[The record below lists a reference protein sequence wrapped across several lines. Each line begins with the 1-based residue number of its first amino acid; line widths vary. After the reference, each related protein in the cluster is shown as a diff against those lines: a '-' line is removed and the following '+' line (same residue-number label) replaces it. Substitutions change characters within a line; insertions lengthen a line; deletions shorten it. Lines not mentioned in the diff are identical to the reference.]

1 MYMNY
6 FKGEQY
12 MFCTKCGAKNP
23 EDATFCYKCGNE
35 MYLNP
40 ESPSD
45 MPADDKKETY
55 TTIFG
60 NEYTIEDES
69 EEEKDINTFNE
80 VSDNK
85 TNPLSSFWGDI
96 INFNGKMSRYDFW
109 SATIVMAAV
118 NIILLAICGY
128 INSML
133 LWYFYD
139 LFFLI
144 ATLSASVRR
153 LHDINKSGA
162 YVLLNLIPLV
172 GQVILLIMLLQ
183 KGKAKSYSEAWWSG
197 LFAAST
203 LLLLLG
209 GVYVVTTAYEYYQ
222 EQQELQE
229 YRDDLDKSINDLE
242 NNSYDS
248 DYDY

>member
-23 EDATFCYKCGNE
+23 EDAKFCFKCGNE
-35 MYLNP
+35 IYVEKTKP
-40 ESPSD
+40 IVD
-45 MPADDKKETY
+45 G
-55 TTIFG
+55 TTVTTDG
-60 NEYTIEDES
+60 AVA
-69 EEEKDINTFNE
+69 EE
-80 VSDNK
+80 V
-85 TNPLSSFWGDI
+85 NPLIDFWTNI
-96 INFNGKMSRYDFW
+96 INFEGKMNRHNFW
-109 SATIVMAAV
+109 VAVFVMALI
-118 NIILLAICGY
+118 NIVIMSVSYGTEA
-128 INSML
+128 ML

-183 KGKAKSYSEAWWSG
+183 ENDEDKKKVVDDPINNMDNKGIYYTVAFIVCICLVA
-197 LFAAST
+197 F
-203 LLLLLG
+203 LLNRIW
-209 GVYVVTTAYEYYQ
+209 V
-222 EQQELQE
+222 
-229 YRDDLDKSINDLE
+229 
-242 NNSYDS
+242 
-248 DYDY
+248 

>member
-1 MYMNY
+1 
-6 FKGEQY
+6 

-35 MYLNP
+35 MYTDKTT
-40 ESPSD
+40 SP
-45 MPADDKKETY
+45 MVDD
-55 TTIFG
+55 TTV
-60 NEYTIEDES
+60 TTDEIVA
-69 EEEKDINTFNE
+69 EE
-80 VSDNK
+80 V
-85 TNPLSSFWGDI
+85 NPLIDFWINI
-96 INFNGKMSRYDFW
+96 INFEGKMNRHNFW
-109 SATIVMAAV
+109 VAVFVMALI
-118 NIILLAICGY
+118 NIVIVSVSYGTEAMI
-128 INSML
+128 

-209 GVYVVTTAYEYYQ
+209 GVYTVTTAYEYYQ

>member
-23 EDATFCYKCGNE
+23 EDAKFCFKCGNE
-35 MYLNP
+35 IYVEKTKP
-40 ESPSD
+40 IVD
-45 MPADDKKETY
+45 G
-55 TTIFG
+55 TTVTTDG
-60 NEYTIEDES
+60 AVA
-69 EEEKDINTFNE
+69 EE
-80 VSDNK
+80 V
-85 TNPLSSFWGDI
+85 NPLIDFWTNI
-96 INFNGKMSRYDFW
+96 INFEGKMNRHNFW
-109 SATIVMAAV
+109 VAVFVMALINIVIVAV
-118 NIILLAICGY
+118 AYGTEA
-128 INSML
+128 ML

-183 KGKAKSYSEAWWSG
+183 ENEEDKKKVVDDPLTNMSNKEF
-197 LFAAST
+197 LST
-203 LLLLLG
+203 IALIIGIGIVAFLLG
-209 GVYVVTTAYEYYQ
+209 N
-222 EQQELQE
+222 
-229 YRDDLDKSINDLE
+229 I
-242 NNSYDS
+242 
-248 DYDY
+248 

>member
-1 MYMNY
+1 
-6 FKGEQY
+6 
-12 MFCTKCGAKNP
+12 P

-55 TTIFG
+55 TTILG

-85 TNPLSSFWGDI
+85 TNPLSSIWGDI

-118 NIILLAICGY
+118 NIILLATCGY

-183 KGKAKSYSEAWWSG
+183 EGSKYNKVEKIKPFKKDIGNSGKILISLG
-197 LFAAST
+197 IIAAFYII
-203 LLLLLG
+203 G
-209 GVYVVTTAYEYYQ
+209 
-222 EQQELQE
+222 
-229 YRDDLDKSINDLE
+229 R
-242 NNSYDS
+242 
-248 DYDY
+248 

>member
-1 MYMNY
+1 
-6 FKGEQY
+6 

-183 KGKAKSYSEAWWSG
+183 ENDEDKKKVVDDPINNMDNKGIYYTVAFIVCICLVA
-197 LFAAST
+197 F
-203 LLLLLG
+203 LLNRIW
-209 GVYVVTTAYEYYQ
+209 V
-222 EQQELQE
+222 
-229 YRDDLDKSINDLE
+229 
-242 NNSYDS
+242 
-248 DYDY
+248 